1 MGKPTYD
8 RNKEAIVFEDID
20 FDLNTKNILARSAGW
35 LKQGQL
41 LGQIKKHTVF
51 PIGQYIKEARMELLQ
66 LGDINTDF
74 ASFRI
79 QSPELNVDNIYVTE
93 NDIRIYLDATGQ
105 MEVKLKE
112 SFSLLD

>member
-1 MGKPTYD
+1 
-8 RNKEAIVFEDID
+8 
-20 FDLNTKNILARSAGW
+20 
-35 LKQGQL
+35 
-41 LGQIKKHTVF
+41 
-51 PIGQYIKEARMELLQ
+51 MELLQ

-79 QSPELNVDNIYVTE
+79 QSPKLNVDNIYVTE